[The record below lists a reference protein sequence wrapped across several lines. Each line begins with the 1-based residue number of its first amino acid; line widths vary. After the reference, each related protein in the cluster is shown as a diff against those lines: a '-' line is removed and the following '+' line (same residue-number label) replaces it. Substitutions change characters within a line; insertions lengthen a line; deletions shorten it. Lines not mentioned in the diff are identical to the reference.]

1 MRSDATFQMVAIA
14 KRIADKNGVS
24 VSDVLD
30 KFSRGVK
37 KNAHTRSDFFW
48 GDSDISL
55 GGKKNFQRVRRS
67 GVADRRRKVAR
78 ISKGVKR

>member
-30 KFSRGVK
+30 KFSKSVK
-37 KNAHTRSDFFW
+37 KPYTREAIF
-48 GDSDISL
+48 L
-55 GGKKNFQRVRRS
+55 GW
-67 GVADRRRKVAR
+67 
-78 ISKGVKR
+78 